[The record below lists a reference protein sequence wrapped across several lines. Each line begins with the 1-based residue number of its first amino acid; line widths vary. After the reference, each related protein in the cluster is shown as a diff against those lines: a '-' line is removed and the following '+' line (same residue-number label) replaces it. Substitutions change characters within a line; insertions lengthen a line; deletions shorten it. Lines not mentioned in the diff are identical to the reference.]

1 MDLEKRVEMLE
12 KRIDKLESENMKERL
27 TGLKVGDYFE
37 VAGTKWRILDIKPCG
52 YVCLSDALEERKIFD
67 SETNNWK
74 LSSLREYLNND
85 FYKKIADEIMEKN
98 ILPFGRD
105 LLSLD
110 GQNEYGVCD
119 DYDYVSILS
128 VDDYRQYRKLIPN
141 NEQWWWLLTPW
152 STPCNGYETQVSV
165 VSPSGYIY
173 YYYCNF
179 ICGVRPLCIFSPN
192 LFESE

>member
-110 GQNEYGVCD
+110 GQTEYGNCT
-119 DYDYVSILS
+119 DYVSLLS
-128 VDDYRQYRKLIPN
+128 IDDYRLYRKLIPN

-165 VSPSGYIY
+165 VSPSGCIY
-173 YYYCNF
+173 NDFCYCG
-179 ICGVRPLCIFSPN
+179 IGVRPLCIFSPN

>member
-12 KRIDKLESENMKERL
+12 KRSDKLESENMKERL

-110 GQNEYGVCD
+110 GQTEYGNCT
-119 DYDYVSILS
+119 DYVSLLS
-128 VDDYRQYRKLIPN
+128 IDDYRLYRKLIPN

-165 VSPSGYIY
+165 VSPSGRIFNDF
-173 YYYCNF
+173 CDD
-179 ICGVRPLCIFSPN
+179 GGGLRPLCIFSPN

>member
-110 GQNEYGVCD
+110 GQTEYGNCT
-119 DYDYVSILS
+119 DYVSLLS
-128 VDDYRQYRKLIPN
+128 IDDYRLYRKLIPN

-165 VSPSGYIY
+165 VSPSGIID
-173 YYYCNF
+173 YYYCYDG
-179 ICGVRPLCIFSPN
+179 IGVRPLCIFSPN

>member
-67 SETNNWK
+67 SETNNWI

-98 ILPFGRD
+98 ILPFERD

-110 GQNEYGVCD
+110 GQTEYGNCT
-119 DYDYVSILS
+119 DYVSLLS
-128 VDDYRQYRKLIPN
+128 IDDYRLYRKLIPN

-165 VSPSGYIY
+165 VSPSGYVDY
-173 YYYCNF
+173 NYCF
-179 ICGVRPLCIFSPN
+179 SKLGVRPLCIFSPN

>member
-1 MDLEKRVEMLE
+1 MDLEKRVEMFE

-52 YVCLSDALEERKIFD
+52 YVCLSDALKERKIFD

-119 DYDYVSILS
+119 DYVSILS
-128 VDDYRQYRKLIPN
+128 IDDYRQYRKLIPN

-152 STPCNGYETQVSV
+152 STHCNGYETQVSV
-165 VSPSGYIY
+165 VSPSGYINY
-173 YYYCNF
+173 FNCCNIF
-179 ICGVRPLCIFSPN
+179 GVRPLCIFSPN

>member
-1 MDLEKRVEMLE
+1 MLE

-52 YVCLSDALEERKIFD
+52 YVCLSDVLEESRTFD

-74 LSSLREYLNND
+74 SSSLRKYLNND

-110 GQNEYGVCD
+110 GQNEYGDCT
-119 DYDYVSILS
+119 DYVSLLS

-141 NEQWWWLLTPW
+141 IDKWWWLLTPW

-165 VSPSGYIY
+165 VSPSGGIIN
-173 YYYCNF
+173 CSCGRSN
-179 ICGVRPLCIFSPN
+179 GVRPLCIFSPN

>member
-105 LLSLD
+105 LLPLD
-110 GQNEYGVCD
+110 GQTEYGNCT
-119 DYDYVSILS
+119 DYVSLLS
-128 VDDYRQYRKLIPN
+128 IDDYRLYRKLIPN

-152 STPCNGYETQVSV
+152 STPCNGYETQVSF
-165 VSPSGYIY
+165 VSPSGSINYDYCY
-173 YYYCNF
+173 YYN
-179 ICGVRPLCIFSPN
+179 GVRPLCIFSPN

>member
-37 VAGTKWRILDIKPCG
+37 VAGTKWRILDIKPYG

-67 SETNNWK
+67 SETNNWES
-74 LSSLREYLNND
+74 SSLREYLNND
-85 FYKKIADEIMEKN
+85 FYKKIVDEIGEEN

-110 GQNEYGVCD
+110 GQNEYGDCT
-119 DYDYVSILS
+119 DYVSLLS

-141 NEQWWWLLTPW
+141 IDKWWWLLTPW
-152 STPCNGYETQVSV
+152 STPCNGYKIQVSV
-165 VSPSGYIY
+165 VSLSG
-173 YYYCNF
+173 NF
-179 ICGVRPLCIFSPN
+179 YRGNCCSGGGVRPLCLFSPN

>member
-110 GQNEYGVCD
+110 GQTEYGNCT
-119 DYDYVSILS
+119 DYVSLLS
-128 VDDYRQYRKLIPN
+128 IDDYRLYRKLIPN

-152 STPCNGYETQVSV
+152 STPCNGYETQVSA
-165 VSPSGYIY
+165 VSPSGFISSS
-173 YYYCNF
+173 YCVSND
-179 ICGVRPLCIFSPN
+179 GVRPLCIFSPN

>member
-1 MDLEKRVEMLE
+1 MDLKKRVEMLE

-37 VAGTKWRILDIKPCG
+37 VAGTKWRILDIKPYG
-52 YVCLSDALEERKIFD
+52 YVCLSDVLKERKIFD

-85 FYKKIADEIMEKN
+85 FYKKIADEIMGKN

-110 GQNEYGVCD
+110 GQNEYGDCT
-119 DYDYVSILS
+119 DYVSLLS
-128 VDDYRQYRKLIPN
+128 VDNYRQYRKLIPN
-141 NEQWWWLLTPW
+141 IDKWWWLLTPW

-165 VSPSGYIY
+165 VSPSGRINYG
-173 YYYCNF
+173 
-179 ICGVRPLCIFSPN
+179 ICSYDFGVRPLCIFSPN

>member
-110 GQNEYGVCD
+110 GQTEYGNCT
-119 DYDYVSILS
+119 DYVSLLS
-128 VDDYRQYRKLIPN
+128 IDDYRLYRKLIPN

-165 VSPSGYIY
+165 VSPSGYVYDGDCSI
-173 YYYCNF
+173 N
-179 ICGVRPLCIFSPN
+179 ICVRPLCIFSPN

>member
-12 KRIDKLESENMKERL
+12 KRIDKLESKNMKERL

-110 GQNEYGVCD
+110 GQTEYGNCT
-119 DYDYVSILS
+119 DYVSLLS
-128 VDDYRQYRKLIPN
+128 IDDYRLYRKLIPN

-165 VSPSGYIY
+165 VSPSGGISSSLCYDV
-173 YYYCNF
+173 N
-179 ICGVRPLCIFSPN
+179 GVRPLCIFSPN

>member
-52 YVCLSDALEERKIFD
+52 YVCLSDVLEESRTFD
-67 SETNNWK
+67 LETNNWK
-74 LSSLREYLNND
+74 SSSLRKYLNND
-85 FYKKIADEIMEKN
+85 FYKKIVDEIGEEN
-98 ILPFGRD
+98 ILPFVND

-110 GQNEYGVCD
+110 GQTEYGNCT
-119 DYDYVSILS
+119 DYVSLLS
-128 VDDYRQYRKLIPN
+128 IDDYRLYRKLIPN

-165 VSPSGYIY
+165 VSPSGDIY
-173 YYYCNF
+173 VSNCINRN
-179 ICGVRPLCIFSPN
+179 GVRPLCIFSPN

>member
-67 SETNNWK
+67 SETNNWI

-98 ILPFGRD
+98 ILPFERD

-110 GQNEYGVCD
+110 GQTEYGNCT
-119 DYDYVSILS
+119 DYVSLLS
-128 VDDYRQYRKLIPN
+128 IDDYRLYRKLIPN

-165 VSPSGYIY
+165 VSPSGSF
-173 YYYCNF
+173 NF
-179 ICGVRPLCIFSPN
+179 DNCYDKFGVRPLCIFSPN

>member
-52 YVCLSDALEERKIFD
+52 YVCLSDVLEESRTFD

-74 LSSLREYLNND
+74 SSSLRKYLNND

-110 GQNEYGVCD
+110 GQNEYGDCT
-119 DYDYVSILS
+119 DYVSLLS

-141 NEQWWWLLTPW
+141 IDKWWWLLTPL
-152 STPCNGYETQVSV
+152 STPCNGYEIHVAD
-165 VSPSGYIY
+165 VSPNGLVYCDVCLNSG
-173 YYYCNF
+173 
-179 ICGVRPLCIFSPN
+179 GVRPLCIFSPK

>member
-110 GQNEYGVCD
+110 GQTEYGNCT
-119 DYDYVSILS
+119 DYVSLLS
-128 VDDYRQYRKLIPN
+128 IDDYRLYRKLIPN

-165 VSPSGYIY
+165 VSPSGYFGG
-173 YYYCNF
+173 NF
-179 ICGVRPLCIFSPN
+179 CDGSRGVRPLCIFSPN

>member
-85 FYKKIADEIMEKN
+85 FYKKIADEIMGKN

-110 GQNEYGVCD
+110 GQTEYGNCT
-119 DYDYVSILS
+119 DYVSLLS
-128 VDDYRQYRKLIPN
+128 IDDYRLYRKLIPN

-165 VSPSGYIY
+165 VSPSGGIGSNDCCYDDG
-173 YYYCNF
+173 
-179 ICGVRPLCIFSPN
+179 GVRPLCIFSPN

>member
-67 SETNNWK
+67 SETNNWI

-98 ILPFGRD
+98 ILPFERD

-110 GQNEYGVCD
+110 GQTEYGNCT
-119 DYDYVSILS
+119 DYVSLLS
-128 VDDYRQYRKLIPN
+128 IDDYRLYRKLIPN

-165 VSPSGYIY
+165 VSPSGHVDYN
-173 YYYCNF
+173 YCDLEG
-179 ICGVRPLCIFSPN
+179 GVRPLCIFSPN

>member
-1 MDLEKRVEMLE
+1 MDSEKRVEMLE

-110 GQNEYGVCD
+110 GQTEYGNCT
-119 DYDYVSILS
+119 DYVSLLS
-128 VDDYRQYRKLIPN
+128 IDDYRLYRKLIPN

-165 VSPSGYIY
+165 VSPSG
-173 YYYCNF
+173 CFDGNF
-179 ICGVRPLCIFSPN
+179 CSGGSGVLPLCIFSPN

>member
-110 GQNEYGVCD
+110 GQTEYGNCT
-119 DYDYVSILS
+119 DYVSLLS
-128 VDDYRQYRKLIPN
+128 IDDYRLYRKLIPN

-165 VSPSGYIY
+165 VSPSGYICN
-173 YYYCNF
+173 YYCDSNV
-179 ICGVRPLCIFSPN
+179 CVRPLCIFSPN

>member
-12 KRIDKLESENMKERL
+12 KRIDKLESENMKEWL

-67 SETNNWK
+67 SETNNWI

-98 ILPFGRD
+98 ILPFERD

-110 GQNEYGVCD
+110 GQTEYGNCT
-119 DYDYVSILS
+119 DYVSLLS
-128 VDDYRQYRKLIPN
+128 IDDYRLYRKLIPN

-165 VSPSGYIY
+165 VSPSGDINDFD
-173 YYYCNF
+173 CNYKL
-179 ICGVRPLCIFSPN
+179 GVRPLCIFSPN

>member
-37 VAGTKWRILDIKPCG
+37 VAGTKWRILDIKPYG

-110 GQNEYGVCD
+110 GQDEYGDCT
-119 DYDYVSILS
+119 DYVSLLS
-128 VDDYRQYRKLIPN
+128 IDDYRQYRKLIPN
-141 NEQWWWLLTPW
+141 IDKWWWLLTPW

-165 VSPSGYIY
+165 VSPSGGIY
-173 YYYCNF
+173 YYICNNF
-179 ICGVRPLCIFSPN
+179 NGVRPLCIFSPN